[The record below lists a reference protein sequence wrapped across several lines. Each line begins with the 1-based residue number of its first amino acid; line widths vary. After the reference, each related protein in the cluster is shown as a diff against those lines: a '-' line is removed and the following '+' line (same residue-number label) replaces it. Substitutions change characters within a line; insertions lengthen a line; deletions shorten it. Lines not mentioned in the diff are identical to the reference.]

1 MPKEIKKHYH
11 FMDLSYSST
20 LDQIKEREKV
30 MIKILRAKAIR
41 KRRSYNNEIEQVISA
56 TNSLIDYVEK
66 NGVSN
71 INDSLF
77 DTPKSNIISQA
88 IVLAAVVAILICS
101 IISLL

>member
-1 MPKEIKKHYH
+1 MPKEIKKYYH

-41 KRRSYNNEIEQVISA
+41 KRKSYNQEIEQVVKT
-56 TNSLIDYVEK
+56 TNCLVEYVEK
-66 NGVSN
+66 NGISN
-71 INDSLF
+71 VEDTLF

-101 IISLL
+101 IISLI